1 MRRHF
6 IATATLSALL
16 LLAIC
21 PAIGAQQTDRP
32 ARVFVSVSAGPGGD
46 PAYQSLLSDAL
57 IVTFARSRMKASTY
71 ATADAA
77 RAAARNG
84 GADYLV
90 LGTWGNT
97 TDSLE
102 LVVEAW
108 LPDGTAPLASG
119 KASGKIGLALDAV
132 AAEALSGVLP
142 AMSARFP
149 ADAATTTGTVVVQEV
164 GTTGGTTGTS
174 TGTVTA
180 IGPSVGDVPA
190 VQPPSRWRRVEL
202 SIGGAPLVATGE
214 LADYAKLGAFST
226 LDFDIRFA
234 AGRGVVS
241 AGLLAGAGWF
251 RAAGVGV
258 ADILVIPAGPDV
270 HWTLSADANPTVSL
284 HVAGGP
290 AVLVAFVGGAGQ
302 SREGLPVRLG
312 RPRRGHRPRSR
323 ARPAPRGGLPG
334 GVRGLDGA
342 AGVHAPAVA
351 ADSGPRTTPTPRC
364 GYLPYGRPV
373 TRITYF
379 RPALP
384 EVSLASHMEAL
395 TKQVRGVTR

>member
-1 MRRHF
+1 MLVRYASAGYQDRSRRIINYNGKTFHRDRRTF
-6 IATATLSALL
+6 GPPHPRDLPADR
-16 LLAIC
+16 C
-21 PAIGAQQTDRP
+21 PADRP
-32 ARVFVSVSAGPGGD
+32 AARVFVSITAGPGGD

-77 RAAARNG
+77 RSAARND

-108 LPDGTAPLASG
+108 LPDGTAALASG

-132 AAEALSGVLP
+132 AAGALSGVLP
-142 AMSARFP
+142 VMSARFP
-149 ADAATTTGTVVVQEV
+149 ADAATTTGGDGTVVVQKV

-190 VQPPSRWRRVEL
+190 VQQPSRWRRVEL
-202 SIGGAPLVATGE
+202 SIGGAPLVATGD

-226 LDFDIRFA
+226 LDLDVRFA

-251 RAAGVGV
+251 RAVGVGV

-270 HWTLSADANPTVSL
+270 HWTLSTDANPTVSL
-284 HVAGGP
+284 HAAAGP
-290 AVLVAFVGGAGQ
+290 AVLVAFVGGAG
-302 SREGLPVRLG
+302 SLTKVSPFV
-312 RPRRGHRPRSR
+312 S
-323 ARPAPRGGLPG
+323 GGL
-334 GVRGLDGA
+334 GVDITL
-342 AGVHAPAVA
+342 APALGLRLD
-351 ADSGPRTTPTPRC
+351 ADYLVVFEGSMVLQGFTPR
-364 GYLPYGRPV
+364 LSLR
-373 TRITYF
+373 TRF
-379 RPALP
+379 
-384 EVSLASHMEAL
+384 
-395 TKQVRGVTR
+395 